1 MSRFGLRK
9 RLKEALGRGGGEG
22 RDEIIRHS
30 VTYVLPDGSERTIEA
45 EEHYSLLM
53 AADAAG
59 ITISTGRRAG
69 GTCPDGKCGLC
80 RLEVEDPTGLSELKA
95 AERQCIDDH
104 VAGTEHEGRARQP
117 GPPATPRSRL
127 GCHAKIRGSGA
138 RVIVPALFDPDSIAG
153 E

>member
-9 RLKEALGRGGGEG
+9 RLKQALGRGGAQN
-22 RDEIIRHS
+22 EIVRHS
-30 VTYVLPDGSERTIEA
+30 VTYLLPDGTERTIEA

-69 GTCPDGKCGLC
+69 GTCPVGPCGLS
-80 RLEVEDPTGLSELKA
+80 RVEIEDPTGLSEMKPH
-95 AERQCIDDH
+95 ERKSIDDH
-104 VAGTEHEGRARQP
+104 VAGTEHEGRPREP
-117 GPPATPRSRL
+117 GPPATPTTRL
-127 GCHAKIRGSGA
+127 GCHTKIRGSGA
-138 RVIVPALFDPDSIAG
+138 RVRVQALFDPGSIAG

>member
-9 RLKEALGRGGGEG
+9 RLKKALGRGEDGS
-22 RDEIIRHS
+22 DIVRHS
-30 VTYVLPDGSERTIEA
+30 VTYLMPDGTERVIEA

-59 ITISTGRRAG
+59 MTISTGRRAG

-80 RLEVEDPTGLSELKA
+80 RVEIEDATGLSDMKDG
-95 AERQCIDDH
+95 ERKSLDDH
-104 VAGTEHEGRARQP
+104 VAGTEHEGRPREP
-117 GPPATPRSRL
+117 GPPATPNTRL
-127 GCHAKIRGSGA
+127 GCHTKILGSGG
-138 RVIVPALFDPDSIAG
+138 RVRVSALFDPGSISG